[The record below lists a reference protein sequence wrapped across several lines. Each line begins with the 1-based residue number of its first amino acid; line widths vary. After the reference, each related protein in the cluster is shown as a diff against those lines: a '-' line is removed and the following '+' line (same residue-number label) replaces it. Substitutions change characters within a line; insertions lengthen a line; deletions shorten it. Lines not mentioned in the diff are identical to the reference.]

1 MDDLAAGRRR
11 IGIDRQSL
19 TSSSTCP
26 CVGQTPSMAASRL
39 ADDRTGRQREE
50 EQTGNLCRRE
60 NRGSSFGLAG
70 REPAGRRP
78 QRGVSRQ
85 PVDEDRPFGRRRRIE
100 VKSRGD
106 RVGIVERGGGDVDFA
121 GLMAHMDGERRA
133 AVAAIAALAERR
145 RGETTEL
152 PTATFEVKMMNRY
165 RGEHNDSRSRYLLTH
180 TAMAPTAVLRVD
192 W

>member
-1 MDDLAAGRRR
+1 MYDVEAGRRR

-19 TSSSTCP
+19 TSSSTGP

-106 RVGIVERGGGDVDFA
+106 RVGIVERGGGDVDLDRKSVVE
-121 GLMAHMDGERRA
+121 GKS
-133 AVAAIAALAERR
+133 VS
-145 RGETTEL
+145 
-152 PTATFEVKMMNRY
+152 V
-165 RGEHNDSRSRYLLTH
+165 
-180 TAMAPTAVLRVD
+180 RVD
-192 W
+192 LGGRRIIKKKKNKNIKKRHRKK